1 MSFGAQ
7 FLAGQKFAQG
17 LIETYRDAQQR
28 RELDEISKAQPVSA
42 DFLSDDASAKVQAAA
57 ADPTQHI
64 GYDAGAKAYTA
75 TPKLGEDEMGPAQ
88 PKQIATAEPMT
99 ELLGKRTPGTMTPD
113 QVSNA
118 KFKAMA
124 DVVGKSDPIQGMR
137 LQREVKQG
145 ERDDKRWEREERTAK
160 EEEDFKTGQQAE
172 FAQTIYGKRMG
183 EYATQVQ
190 AYEQY
195 QAKLKSGAAPET
207 LGAPPPMPQRPAYS
221 VAESLADSGRLLAF
235 KASKGKADPAE
246 ILQYADRLQK
256 VSDEGYGK
264 ALKLAQGG
272 APLEKVIEQ
281 FNQTGS
287 MKLDPAAVVSDE
299 MVKDADGVP
308 SRVIKVRDANGNVQ
322 TINALSE
329 LDAIGQAENYFNRF
343 DKDRT
348 FKLNARKTEV
358 AERQAATAERKID
371 LLLMGA
377 GRSGGGGGGRGG
389 AKDGGGPAV
398 WDDKADAYLR
408 ERYTTKDPSTG
419 EVRVDGSGLQF
430 GKTLAL
436 AVSQNNGGDHTKGLG
451 YAFQKDN
458 ELRAAATDKTGKY
471 DAAKHE
477 QLRQQYLMAISGQQ
491 ATSPAP
497 AATTGTQPNSGQ
509 RPARTSEGRGA
520 IGNPMPSQIL
530 TTMGGI
536 LPKAGTYTPPPDS
549 PAGKVQASREAART
563 ATMKQEAERAKAVA
577 DAAAAAISSKDPSA
591 AQAVQ
596 SMHGFGALPLEQ
608 KAEIRR
614 IVFGR

>member
-1 MSFGAQ
+1 MSVAEQ

-17 LIETYRDAQQR
+17 LLDTYRSARQS
-28 RELDEISKAQPVSA
+28 RELEDISKAQPVNA

-57 ADPTQHI
+57 ADPSQQI
-64 GYDAGAKAYTA
+64 GYDVGAKAYMA
-75 TPKLGEDEMGPAQ
+75 TPKLGENEMGPAQ
-88 PKQIATAEPMT
+88 PKQIATAAPMT

-124 DVVGKSDPIQGMR
+124 DVIAKSDPIQGMR

-207 LGAPPPMPQRPAYS
+207 LGAPPAMPQRPTYS
-221 VAESLADSGRLLAF
+221 EGESLADAGRLLAF

-246 ILQYADRLQK
+246 ILQYAERLRK
-256 VSDEGYGK
+256 VDEEGYGK

-272 APLEKVIEQ
+272 APLDSVIEQ
-281 FNQTGS
+281 FNKAGS
-287 MKLDPAAVVSDE
+287 VKLDPTAVVSDQ
-299 MVKDADGVP
+299 MVPGADGVP
-308 SRVIKVRDANGNVQ
+308 ARVIKVRDASGNVR

-329 LDAIGQAENYFNRF
+329 LDAIGQAENYFSRF
-343 DKDRT
+343 DKNRT
-348 FKLNARKTEV
+348 FNLNARKTEV

-377 GRSGGGGGGRGG
+377 GRSGGRGSAQGGGDTPQGLPDPMAGFDSKKAYATAAEMA
-389 AKDGGGPAV
+389 AKESELAGKPATPQQI
-398 WDDKADAYLR
+398 AARATEIYRSL
-408 ERYTTKDPSTG
+408 ESEFQT
-419 EVRVDGSGLQF
+419 SGV
-430 GKTLAL
+430 KNLAL
-436 AVSQNNGGDHTKGLG
+436 QGFERSARNIKTPQELSALYQRGLAGGLTPDDMV
-451 YAFQKDN
+451 AIDRRFA
-458 ELRAAATDKTGKY
+458 EVARAAKPATGGNQG
-471 DAAKHE
+471 A
-477 QLRQQYLMAISGQQ
+477 
-491 ATSPAP
+491 AP
-497 AATTGTQPNSGQ
+497 AAGSGKAQ
-509 RPARTSEGRGA
+509 TPPDAIVAAPAK
-520 IGNPMPSQIL
+520 P
-530 TTMGGI
+530 
-536 LPKAGTYTPPPDS
+536 TYTPPADS
-549 PAGKVQASREAART
+549 PAGKAQAAREAARN
-563 ATMKQEAERAKAVA
+563 ASMQQEAQRVKAVT
-577 DAAAAAISSKDPSA
+577 DAASAAIASGDAAA

-596 SMHGFGALPLEQ
+596 SMPGFGVLPLEQ
-608 KAEIRR
+608 KAAIRR

>member
-17 LIETYRDAQQR
+17 LIDTYRDAQQR
-28 RELDEISKAQPVSA
+28 RELGEISKAQPVSG

-57 ADPTQHI
+57 ADPTQQI
-64 GYDAGAKAYTA
+64 GYDTGAKAYMA
-75 TPKLGEDEMGPAQ
+75 TPKLGEDQMGPAQ

-99 ELLGKRTPGTMTPD
+99 ELLGKRTPGAMTPD

-124 DVVGKSDPIQGMR
+124 DVIAKGDPIQGMR

-207 LGAPPPMPQRPAYS
+207 LGAPPPMPQRPVYS
-221 VAESLADSGRLLAF
+221 VGESLADTGRLLAF

-246 ILQYADRLQK
+246 ILQYAERLQK

-272 APLEKVIEQ
+272 APLAKVIEQ

-287 MKLDPAAVVSDE
+287 MKLDPAAIVSDE

-308 SRVIKVRDANGNVQ
+308 SRVIKVRDASGNVQ

-329 LDAIGQAENYFNRF
+329 LDAIGQAENYFTRF
-343 DKDRT
+343 DKNRT
-348 FKLNARKTEV
+348 FSLNERKTTV
-358 AERQAATAERKID
+358 AERQADIAERR
-371 LLLMGA
+371 LGA
-377 GRSGGGGGGRGG
+377 LEARAAGGGRGG
-389 AKDGGGPAV
+389 AAAGGDTPQAFDPLANFDSKKAQAV
-398 WDDKADAYLR
+398 AFEQAAAAVDDKGRPLSPQDQGKRAQQIYRSMEDAFAAENR
-408 ERYTTKDPSTG
+408 NRHVAATVG
-419 EVRVDGSGLQF
+419 
-430 GKTLAL
+430 A
-436 AVSQNNGGDHTKGLG
+436 
-451 YAFQKDN
+451 
-458 ELRAAATDKTGKY
+458 ELRAARSDPAAYAKSYSEALQVMDAKTLEGMGFKAPAGTKQG
-471 DAAKHE
+471 AAPAPSA
-477 QLRQQYLMAISGQQ
+477 RQGAEG
-491 ATSPAP
+491 SPATP
-497 AATTGTQPNSGQ
+497 KVVA
-509 RPARTSEGRGA
+509 
-520 IGNPMPSQIL
+520 
-530 TTMGGI
+530 TMGGGVSK
-536 LPKAGTYTPPPDS
+536 KAEPYTPPADS
-549 PAGKVQASREAART
+549 PAGKAQASREAART
-563 ATMKQEAERAKAVA
+563 ASMKQEAQRIKAVT
-577 DAAAAAISSKDPSA
+577 DAASAAIASGDPAA

-596 SMHGFGALPLEQ
+596 SMPGFGTLPLEQ
-608 KAEIRR
+608 KAQIRR

>member
-1 MSFGAQ
+1 MRGMASFIAGFGNGYFKAQDKKYERERQQKLDAQANELHTAKMSEIVAAQDERQRERDFREANVAALSAGKTDTGQVVTDAAGSNAYTKDADAAAVLQDMAQTANGGAQVAPATRVLTGMQGATQRGTIPGQQVFTDPAKAQEFAQSMPMSEYAKMQARKTIAEQYGKLEIADDMRGKLENLASKGVFKAGSLLDAGNADGALKVLQDMNPDLVPKGAQ
-7 FLAGQKFAQG
+7 FKQVDVPDMFDRTKTAKGWALVAPGAEGQPERVLVGDF
-17 LIETYRDAQQR
+17 RDA
-28 RELDEISKAQPVSA
+28 V
-42 DFLSDDASAKVQAAA
+42 F
-57 ADPTQHI
+57 
-64 GYDAGAKAYTA
+64 GYL
-75 TPKLGEDEMGPAQ
+75 TPQ
-88 PKQIATAEPMT
+88 
-99 ELLGKRTPGTMTPD
+99 
-113 QVSNA
+113 
-118 KFKAMA
+118 
-124 DVVGKSDPIQGMR
+124 
-137 LQREVKQG
+137 
-145 ERDDKRWEREERTAK
+145 
-160 EEEDFKTGQQAE
+160 
-172 FAQTIYGKRMG
+172 
-183 EYATQVQ
+183 
-190 AYEQY
+190 
-195 QAKLKSGAAPET
+195 
-207 LGAPPPMPQRPAYS
+207 
-221 VAESLADSGRLLAF
+221 
-235 KASKGKADPAE
+235 
-246 ILQYADRLQK
+246 
-256 VSDEGYGK
+256 
-264 ALKLAQGG
+264 
-272 APLEKVIEQ
+272 EQ
-281 FNQTGS
+281 FATKHTLNKS
-287 MKLDPAAVVSDE
+287 ALD
-299 MVKDADGVP
+299 
-308 SRVIKVRDANGNVQ
+308 
-322 TINALSE
+322 
-329 LDAIGQAENYFNRF
+329 
-343 DKDRT
+343 
-348 FKLNARKTEV
+348 ARKTEV